1 MDIKI
6 NLTGM
11 AELSIEHLKVELMKT
26 LNTWFSE
33 SIERYKKFTA
43 ETSELKENILSLPME
58 EIMQRCA
65 SIKKLQESFGDRD
78 EKLHEIMSF
87 IGSDILENALVGKY
101 QAALDEAIK
110 ETDQIA
116 IKINYRKTLL
126 TRELKKAEK
135 AKPFKTSRPAGV
147 ESYNQTMPQ
156 INLC

>member
-1 MDIKI
+1 MR
-6 NLTGM
+6 T
-11 AELSIEHLKVELMKT
+11 V
-26 LNTWFSE
+26 NTWFSE
-33 SIERYKKFTA
+33 SIDRYKKLTA

-65 SIKKLQESFGDRD
+65 SIKKLQESFSDRD

-87 IGSDILENALVGKY
+87 IGSDILENPLVGKY

-126 TRELKKAEK
+126 MRELKRAEN
-135 AKPFKTSRPAGV
+135 AKTLKTSRPAGV
-147 ESYNQTMPQ
+147 ESYNQTVQ
-156 INLC
+156 QTNLC

>member
-1 MDIKI
+1 MR
-6 NLTGM
+6 T
-11 AELSIEHLKVELMKT
+11 V
-26 LNTWFSE
+26 NTWFSE
-33 SIERYKKFTA
+33 SIDRYKKLTA

-87 IGSDILENALVGKY
+87 IGSDILENPLVGKY

-126 TRELKKAEK
+126 MRELKRAENT
-135 AKPFKTSRPAGV
+135 KTLKTLRPAGV
-147 ESYNQTMPQ
+147 ESYNQTVQ
-156 INLC
+156 QTNLC

>member
-1 MDIKI
+1 MR
-6 NLTGM
+6 T
-11 AELSIEHLKVELMKT
+11 V
-26 LNTWFSE
+26 NTWFSE
-33 SIERYKKFTA
+33 SIDRYKKLTA

-87 IGSDILENALVGKY
+87 IGSDILENPLVGKY

-126 TRELKKAEK
+126 MRELKRAEN
-135 AKPFKTSRPAGV
+135 AKTLKTSRPAGV
-147 ESYNQTMPQ
+147 ESYNQTVQ
-156 INLC
+156 QTNLC